1 MNTSIFDGG
10 ALVLLILSAWYLGF
24 WVGRAHSPVWG
35 FDVLSGDDAQSY
47 VVRHAP
53 AGEAWRLMKEG
64 GEGRVSVY
72 QGRFRMG
79 RFLMVFAVFFFFC
92 HPVMFPGG
100 YVFRLVPVL
109 LSAFSMAYIV
119 SFSQYFLTLLIG
131 GGQVKTFTIVMVPYL
146 QGGDRNIACVYSVIF
161 LGITLVLFGIF
172 EWTAG
177 KVSKNNSTEFYS

>member
-24 WVGRAHSPVWG
+24 WGGRAHSPVWG

-109 LSAFSMAYIV
+109 LSAAFFLFALGMMTEAYAELRHYLLAC
-119 SFSQYFLTLLIG
+119 SLTECREEAEG
-131 GGQVKTFTIVMVPYL
+131 
-146 QGGDRNIACVYSVIF
+146 AS
-161 LGITLVLFGIF
+161 
-172 EWTAG
+172 AG
-177 KVSKNNSTEFYS
+177 V